1 MTIRTDRLST
11 YRLPLRVRLVI
22 LWRRLTRQAIPY
34 KDTWA

>member
-1 MTIRTDRLST
+1 MTIRTDRMT